1 MKKTI
6 NYILA
11 AFSAVVLVSSCNL
24 DLFPYGSVAYDEE
37 GALFHNAQELG
48 YLENG
53 LYSSYRS
60 GFYGE
65 YSITEEVMTDGFNAS
80 ADFGNNYGGVHR
92 VDSDLNPGDYYI
104 RDFWSNRYSAI
115 KNYNV
120 LIKGVETLPKEYK
133 ALGAQAQLVKGEAY
147 FFRASAYLDLVRRY
161 AAPYDAATASAEN
174 SGVPLVLV
182 YDQNEKPARATVQEV
197 YDQIKKDLDSA
208 YVNLH
213 TVSGTTVKAASLSK
227 YKFNITVDA
236 VNALYARY
244 FLDVKDYTNAAAKA
258 YEVIGSKAGYALS
271 SSVKEF
277 VSEYLNDEGTEAIVQ
292 LYTSIAEEG
301 SGVNSVYTSMESSP
315 SDVKDN
321 SRGRY
326 FNKPYFFPS
335 QKLLDLYDAEDL
347 RLACWFTIN
356 GKNNLTDEVY
366 PTYIIN
372 SFKYDV
378 TIFTKYLG
386 NPKLQLT
393 SSAVLNARQY
403 AKPVMLGEM
412 YLIAA
417 EANFR
422 NGDEPAALNALNA
435 LQEKRGANLSYNVSE
450 AVLYNEWFKETIGE
464 GLRLSTVKRFGKG
477 YEKRYNQPAAVGLIM
492 DGDSYQSKS
501 LDPSDYHLNWPI
513 PTNDIQ
519 TNPNLVQNPGY

>member
-24 DLFPYGSVAYDEE
+24 DLFPNGSVAYDEE
-37 GALFHNAQELG
+37 GALFHNAKELG

-53 LYSSYRS
+53 LYTSYRS

-80 ADFGNNYGGVHR
+80 ADYGNNYGGVHR
-92 VDSDLNPGDYYI
+92 VDSDLNPGEYNI
-104 RDFWSNRYSAI
+104 RDFWSNRYGAI

-120 LIKGVETLPKEYK
+120 FIKGVEVLPEEYK

-147 FFRASAYLDLVRRY
+147 FFRASAYLDLIRRF

-174 SGVPLVLV
+174 SGIPLVLV
-182 YDQNEKPARATVQEV
+182 YDQNEKPARATTQAV
-197 YDQIKKDLDSA
+197 YDQIKQDLDSA
-208 YVNLH
+208 YVNLSSK
-213 TVSGTTVKAASLSK
+213 VGAKASEK
-227 YKFNITVDA
+227 ITIDA

-244 FLDVKDYTNAAAKA
+244 YLDVKDYTNAA
-258 YEVIGSKAGYALS
+258 SKASEVLASKASYALS
-271 SSVKEF
+271 STVKEF
-277 VSEYLNDEGTEAIVQ
+277 QNEYLNDKGTEAIVQ
-292 LYTSIAEEG
+292 LYASKSENG
-301 SGVNSVYTSMESSP
+301 SGTNDIYTYMGSST
-315 SDVKDN
+315 SDVTDN
-321 SRGRY
+321 KNGRY
-326 FNKPYFFPS
+326 FNKPYYFPS
-335 QKLLDLYDAEDL
+335 QKLLDLYDQGDL
-347 RLACWFTIN
+347 RLACWFTVN
-356 GKNNLTDEVY
+356 GQNNLTDEVY

-386 NPKLQLT
+386 NPDLT
-393 SSAVLNARQY
+393 SSAVLNARQHV
-403 AKPVMLGEM
+403 KPLLIGEM

-417 EANFR
+417 EAYYR
-422 NGDEPAALNALNA
+422 NGNESAALSVLNA
-435 LQEKRGANLSYNVSE
+435 LQEKRGAILSSGVTE
-450 AVLYNEWFKETIGE
+450 TILYNEWFKETIGE
-464 GLRLSTVKRFGKG
+464 GLRLSTIKRFGQG
-477 YEKRYNQPAAVGLIM
+477 YSERTAQAAASSQELIM
-492 DGDSYQSKS
+492 KGDNFEKKS
-501 LDPSDYHLNWPI
+501 VAASDYHLNWPI

>member
-11 AFSAVVLVSSCNL
+11 AFSAVVLVSSCNM
-24 DLFPYGSVAYDEE
+24 DLFPNGSIAYDEE
-37 GALFHNAQELG
+37 GALFHNATELG

-53 LYSSYRS
+53 LYVSYRS

-104 RDFWSNRYSAI
+104 RDFWANRYTAI
-115 KNYNV
+115 KNYNIF
-120 LIKGVETLPKEYK
+120 IKGVENLPEEYQS
-133 ALGAQAQLVKGEAY
+133 LGAQAQKVKGEAY
-147 FFRASAYLDLVRRY
+147 FFRASAYLDLIRHFSPAY
-161 AAPYDAATASAEN
+161 NASTANAEN

-182 YDQNEKPARATVQEV
+182 YNQNEKPFRATVQEV

-208 YVNLH
+208 SVNLAG
-213 TVSGTTVKAASLSK
+213 VAGAKASQK
-227 YKFNITVDA
+227 ITIDA

-244 FLDVKDYTNAAAKA
+244 YLDVKDYSHAAAKA
-258 YEVIGSKAGYALS
+258 NEVITSNAGYALS

-277 VSEYLNDEGTEAIVQ
+277 TAEYLNDKGTEAIVQ
-292 LYTSIAEEG
+292 LYASKSENG
-301 SGVNSVYTSMESSP
+301 SGTNTVYTSMATSTAEVSDNP
-315 SDVKDN
+315 S
-321 SRGRY
+321 GRY

-335 QKLLDLYDAEDL
+335 QKLLDLYDEEDL
-347 RLACWFTIN
+347 RLACWFTVN
-356 GKNNLTDEVY
+356 GKNNLTGETY
-366 PTYIIN
+366 PTFIIN
-372 SFKYDV
+372 DFKYDV

-386 NPKLQLT
+386 NPDLT
-393 SSAVLNARQY
+393 TNAALNARQHV
-403 AKPVMLGEM
+403 KPLLIGEM

-422 NGDEPAALNALNA
+422 GGSENAALDALNA
-435 LQEKRGANLSYNVSE
+435 LQVQRGATPSE
-450 AVLYNEWFKETIGE
+450 TVTETVLANEWFKETIGE
-464 GLRLSTVKRFGKG
+464 GLRLSTIKRFGKG
-477 YEKRYNQPAAVGLIM
+477 YSVRTSQPAADGLIM
-492 DGDSYQSKS
+492 DGANYQYKS
-501 LDPSDYHLNWPI
+501 VEATDYHLNWPI

-519 TNPNLVQNPGY
+519 TNPNIVQNTGY